1 MTEKLF
7 ETALAEF
14 KDAIRA
20 AVTRVGLDQKPF
32 DEFTDLFAAD
42 FAHVLGGVN
51 GMALWRRDRTNLVN
65 LGRYLGTI
73 AEMYAVTGGKKT
85 VGTEQLMDALKVI
98 SPVCQLGLPAGA
110 TLQRLCYCNHVAA
123 NF

>member
-1 MTEKLF
+1 MAHKTF
-7 ETALAEF
+7 ETALFEF

-20 AVTRVGLDQKPF
+20 AITRVGLDQTQF
-32 DEFTDLFAAD
+32 DEFTELFAAD
-42 FAHVLGGVN
+42 FAHVLGGPHGV
-51 GMALWRRDRTNLVN
+51 AIWRRDRTNLVN

-73 AEMYAVTGGKKT
+73 AEMYAVTGDKKT
-85 VGTEQLMDALKVI
+85 VGTDELMHALQII

-123 NF
+123 I